1 MESLSRAKIKLFS
14 SLQQKKYRE
23 RHKRFLIE
31 GKKLYEEAIHE
42 AWEIEAIIIPEGE
55 KPMIDPDKAPAP
67 VYLTPPTV
75 FKRMSSQVSPEGPI
89 CVLIMPESTHES
101 IQNELLPEGPGL
113 LIAGLQDPGNLGTI
127 MRTADWLGFKDI
139 VFGPDTVD
147 VWNYKCLR
155 ASMGSIFRLQ
165 FHQISDWPSFLSQQ
179 KTRIWVADM
188 EGTDL
193 GDAVMGT
200 SDWLLVGNEANGIS
214 EDIRAIDRLNRV
226 TIPRHGGGESLNV
239 AIATAILAWKLR
251 SA

>member
-55 KPMIDPDKAPAP
+55 KPMIDLEKAPAP
-67 VYLTPPTV
+67 VYLTLPSV

-89 CVLIMPESTHES
+89 CVLLMPESTHES
-101 IQNELLPEGPGL
+101 IQNEFLPEGPGL

-127 MRTADWLGFKDI
+127 MRTADWLGFQHI
-139 VFGPDTVD
+139 VLGPDTVD
-147 VWNYKCLR
+147 IWNYKCLR
-155 ASMGSIFRLQ
+155 ASMGAIFRLQ
-165 FHQISDWPSFLSQQ
+165 FHQVNDWANFLERQRS
-179 KTRIWVADM
+179 RIWMADM
-188 EGTDL
+188 QGTDL
-193 GDAVMGT
+193 GEAVMGS

-214 EDIRAIDRLNRV
+214 DEIRAIDRLHPV
-226 TIPRHGGGESLNV
+226 TIPRQGGGESLNV